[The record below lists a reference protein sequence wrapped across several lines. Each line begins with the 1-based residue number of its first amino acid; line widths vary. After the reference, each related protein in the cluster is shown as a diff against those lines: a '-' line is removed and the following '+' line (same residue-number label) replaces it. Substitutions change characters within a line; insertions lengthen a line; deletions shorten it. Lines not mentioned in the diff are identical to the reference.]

1 MRNCILYIHGKGGSP
16 DEAEHYKP
24 LFPAA
29 RVLGLD
35 YRAGTPW
42 EAMEEF
48 PALFDG
54 AVRDAFSVTV
64 IANSIG
70 AYFTMLSLAQKPI
83 DRALFISPV
92 VDMRALI
99 LRMTAWAGVT
109 LDALEARREIETDFG
124 ETLSWDYFRW
134 AEDHPVRWA
143 IPTRILCGSGDTLVP
158 REEIQDFAR
167 QISAP
172 LTVMEG
178 GEHWFHTPEQMAF
191 LDGWI
196 RGAV

>member
-1 MRNCILYIHGKGGSP
+1 MDCVLYIHGKGGSA

-48 PALFDG
+48 PALYDD
-54 AVRDAFSVTV
+54 AVRDASSVTV

-124 ETLSWDYFRW
+124 ETLSWDYYRW
-134 AEDHPVRWA
+134 VEEHPVRWT

-158 REEIQDFAR
+158 REEIEDFAR
-167 QISAP
+167 QTGAP